1 MWTGSSMPSGP
12 ASWRW
17 PDDAP
22 RGQAWRVCA
31 ATGSI
36 RPTSL
41 NDPPAYQLVR
51 VDGPARSPRAE
62 EPASDDRDPGGA
74 DGPARA
80 RRPEPRAR
88 DIDLG

>member
-1 MWTGSSMPSGP
+1 MLSWSS
-12 ASWRW
+12 SWRC

-22 RGQAWRVCA
+22 RGQARRVRRGHRIDPA
-31 ATGSI
+31 GI
-36 RPTSL
+36 L

-62 EPASDDRDPGGA
+62 EPTSDDRDPGA
-74 DGPARA
+74 LMALLVRDDRS
-80 RRPEPRAR
+80 PRAR